1 MVLGVIPA
9 RFGSTR
15 FPGKPLAPILGRP
28 MIQWV
33 YEGARTATRLDRLV
47 VATDDDRILAAARG
61 FGAEAMMTS
70 PDCPSG
76 TDRAAEV
83 AEGIPADI
91 VVNIQGDEPLLRG
104 AALDALVQALERS
117 DAPMASLMARA
128 DDPAVLGDPGVVKV
142 VVSRG
147 GEALYFSR
155 SPLPSS
161 YSDYFYRHMGIYAY
175 RRNFLFRF
183 RSWPPSRLEK
193 AERLEQLRALENGA
207 RIRMAEADI
216 PALSVDT
223 PDDIIKVEDFLRR
236 HGHG

>member
-9 RFGSTR
+9 RYGSTR

-33 YEGARTATRLDRLV
+33 YEGARTATRLHRLI
-47 VATDDDRILAAARG
+47 VATDDERILAAVRG
-61 FGAEAMMTS
+61 FGAEAIMTS

-76 TDRAAEV
+76 TDRAGQV
-83 AEGIPADI
+83 AEQIPAAI
-91 VVNIQGDEPLLRG
+91 IVNIQGDEPLLRG
-104 AALDALVQALERS
+104 AALDALIQALETS

-128 DDPAVLGDPGVVKV
+128 ADPAVFRDPGVVKV
-142 VVSRG
+142 VVSHDG
-147 GEALYFSR
+147 DALYFSR
-155 SPLPSS
+155 SPVPSS
-161 YSDYFYRHMGIYAY
+161 YSDYFYRHIGIYAY
-175 RRNFLFRF
+175 RRDFLRRF

-207 RIRMAEADI
+207 HIRMVEADV
-216 PALSVDT
+216 PALSVDN
-223 PDDIIKVEDFLRR
+223 PDDIIKVEDFLRK